1 MIHWFQPV
9 SAAPHRSKAIAT
21 SPTGDAAAA
30 LITSINRL
38 ISWVLSFLW
47 RWSAP
52 IVIFCTA
59 FIPRWSLAHTLDL
72 VTDEST
78 YIPVGRFDVALLQYG
93 KLQNPYW
100 HINYEAPSLPKLI
113 IGVGSLIGSSRDT
126 LDGFLLGARIPGVLL
141 GALAIVLAYWLAR
154 PIFGKIPA
162 LLGAL
167 ALALS
172 PWAAYFA
179 AIAYLDSYLLDF
191 ATVAVLLAWH
201 AARKPWLLLLVGVL
215 LALGFDSKYTGAF
228 ATLPVALYL
237 AYFYFF
243 EVRRRPPWQIL
254 LVAPILFGVI
264 YLADPSIWVEPVGR
278 LSESIGY
285 QWEHAAKGHNVFLN
299 GVVLSHVPPGEVIYI
314 LFAKMSLFV
323 IVPAFLALPWCAYR
337 LIQARRRP
345 TRLDDRAA
353 FALSWFSML
362 LPFGLLNIVV
372 GTHYMLPLAPAVTFV
387 GAWALL
393 GAARWL
399 GPRLAADGLTWL
411 RRLPITRLHQRL
423 PKLLTA
429 KSRRYAAFALI
440 AVASLLLT
448 VPPAYGLATI
458 PQAEGYTSEWLKSEN
473 ATLQVAYPGY
483 ADAIDWVTDHTTGY
497 VTVTLIA
504 NKGSLD
510 YWRDYR
516 QSLFPARIRM
526 RFVTPEDRVSG
537 RIGDQPLPN
546 PVSKTEYVIW
556 PAHLIQRGFSTLPNW
571 QSHVVATIGGGGTI
585 YCYILALPAPG
596 KTG

>member
-1 MIHWFQPV
+1 MHWLQPV

-21 SPTGDAAAA
+21 SPTGDAVAA
-30 LITSINRL
+30 LTSSISRL
-38 ISWVLSFLW
+38 ISWILTFLW

-52 IVIFCTA
+52 IIIFCTA

-78 YIPVGRFDVALLQYG
+78 YIPTGRFDVSLLRSG
-93 KLQNPYW
+93 NLQSPYW
-100 HINYEAPSLPKLI
+100 HINFEAPSLPKLI
-113 IGVGSLIGSSRDT
+113 MGVGSLIGSSRNT
-126 LDGFLLGARIPGVLL
+126 LDGFLLGARIPGVIL

-154 PIFGKIPA
+154 PIFGKTPA

-191 ATVAVLLAWH
+191 VTVAILLTWH
-201 AARKPWLLLLVGVL
+201 AARKPWLLPVVGVL

-228 ATLPVALYL
+228 AALPVTLYL
-237 AYFYFF
+237 AYYYFV
-243 EVRRRPPWQIL
+243 EAKRRPPWQL
-254 LVAPILFGVI
+254 LLAVPLSVAII

-278 LSESIGY
+278 LRESIVF
-285 QWEHAAKGHNVFLN
+285 QWDHAARGHNVFLN
-299 GVVLSHVPPGEVIYI
+299 GVVLSHVPPGEVVYI

-323 IVPAFLALPWCAYR
+323 IVPAFLALPWCVYR
-337 LIQARRRP
+337 LIRARSKP
-345 TRLDDRAA
+345 KQLDDRAA

-387 GAWALL
+387 GAWAFIM
-393 GAARWL
+393 AARWL
-399 GPRLAADGLTWL
+399 GPRVAADGLVWL
-411 RRLPITRLHQRL
+411 RRLPTSQLTQRL
-423 PKLLTA
+423 PRMLSI

-440 AVASLLLT
+440 AVVALLLT

-458 PQAEGYTSEWLKSEN
+458 PQAEGYTSEWLTSEN
-473 ATLQVAYPGY
+473 STLQVAYPGY
-483 ADAIDWVTDHTTGY
+483 ADAIDWITDHTTGY

-504 NKGSLD
+504 NQGTLD

-516 QSLFPARIRM
+516 QSLFPERIRM
-526 RFVTPEDRVSG
+526 RFVTPEDRVAGSVDG
-537 RIGDQPLPN
+537 QPLPN

-556 PAHLIQRGFSTLPNW
+556 PTHLIQRGYSTLPNW
-571 QSHVVATIGGGGTI
+571 KAHVIATIGGGGTV
-585 YCYILALPAPG
+585 YCYILALPNPA
-596 KTG
+596 KK

>member
-1 MIHWFQPV
+1 MIHWNQPASAV
-9 SAAPHRSKAIAT
+9 SHRLKAIAT
-21 SPTGDAAAA
+21 SPTGDPVAA
-30 LITSINRL
+30 LAAYASRL
-38 ISWVLSFLW
+38 GSWALTFLM
-47 RWSAP
+47 RWSAS
-52 IVIFCTA
+52 IIIFCVA

-78 YIPVGRFDVALLQYG
+78 YIPTGRFDLALLLNG
-93 KLQNPYW
+93 NLQSTYW
-100 HINYEAPSLPKLI
+100 HVNYEAPSLPKLI
-113 IGVGSLIGSSRDT
+113 MGAGSLIGSTHDT
-126 LDGFLLGARIPGVLL
+126 LNGFLLGARIPGVVL
-141 GALAIVLAYWLAR
+141 GALTIVLAYWLAR
-154 PIFGKIPA
+154 PIFGRTPA

-172 PWAAYFA
+172 PWAAYFS

-191 ATVAVLLAWH
+191 VTIAILLTWH
-201 AARKPWLLLLVGVL
+201 AARKPWLLPLVAVL

-228 ATLPVALYL
+228 AALPVTLYL
-237 AYFYFF
+237 AYYYAC

-254 LVAPILFGVI
+254 SMLPILFAVL

-278 LSESIGY
+278 ISESIQF
-285 QWEHAAKGHNVFLN
+285 QWEHAATGHNVFLN
-299 GVVLSHVPPGEVIYI
+299 GMVLSHVPPGEVVYI

-337 LIQARRRP
+337 LIRARRRP

-353 FALSWFSML
+353 FAFSWFSML

-387 GAWALL
+387 GAWAFV

-399 GPRLAADGLTWL
+399 GPRVAADGLVWL
-411 RRLPITRLHQRL
+411 RRIPNLRLRRRL
-423 PKLLTA
+423 PRMLSA

-440 AVASLLLT
+440 AVAALLLS

-458 PQAEGYTSEWLKSEN
+458 PQAEGYTSEWLTSEN

-483 ADAIDWVTDHTTGY
+483 ADAVDWVTDHTTGY

-504 NKGSLD
+504 SKGTLD
-510 YWRDYR
+510 YWRDQR
-516 QSLFPARIRM
+516 QSLFPTRIRM
-526 RFVTPEDRVSG
+526 RFVTPEDRVAGSVDG
-537 RIGDQPLPN
+537 QPLPA

-571 QSHVVATIGGGGTI
+571 QSHVVATISGGGTT
-585 YCYILALPAPG
+585 YCYILALPRSS
-596 KTG
+596 

>member
-1 MIHWFQPV
+1 MIHWYQPAP
-9 SAAPHRSKAIAT
+9 AAPHRSKAIAT
-21 SPTGDAAAA
+21 SPTGDTAAA
-30 LITSINRL
+30 LAWHASRL
-38 ISWVLSFLW
+38 ATWVLTFLW

-52 IVIFCTA
+52 IIIFCTA

-78 YIPVGRFDVALLQYG
+78 YIPVGRFDVALLRYG
-93 KLQNPYW
+93 NLQSPYW

-113 IGVGSLIGSSRDT
+113 IGIGSLIGSARDS
-126 LDGFLLGARIPGVLL
+126 LDGFLLGARIPGVVL

-154 PIFGKIPA
+154 PIFGKAPA

-172 PWAAYFA
+172 PWAAYFS

-191 ATVAVLLAWH
+191 VTIAILLTWH
-201 AARKPWLLLLVGVL
+201 AARRPWLLPLVGIL

-228 ATLPVALYL
+228 AALPIALYL
-237 AYFYFF
+237 TYYYAC
-243 EVRRRPPWQIL
+243 EVRKRPPWQLYLVPPIL
-254 LVAPILFGVI
+254 LSII

-278 LSESIGY
+278 LRESIY
-285 QWEHAAKGHNVFLN
+285 FQWDHAARGHNVFLN

-323 IVPAFLALPWCAYR
+323 VVPAFLALPWCAYR
-337 LIQARRRP
+337 LIRARRRP
-345 TRLDDRAA
+345 TRLDDHAA

-387 GAWALL
+387 GAWAFLS
-393 GAARWL
+393 AARWL
-399 GPRLAADGLTWL
+399 GPRLASDGLAWL
-411 RRLPITRLHQRL
+411 RRIPSVQLRQQLPRMLS
-423 PKLLTA
+423 A

-440 AVASLLLT
+440 VVASLLMT

-458 PQAEGYTSEWLKSEN
+458 PQAEGYTSEWLASEN
-473 ATLQVAYPGY
+473 GTLQVAYPGY

-504 NKGSLD
+504 NGGSLD

-516 QSLFPARIRM
+516 QSLFPERIRM
-526 RFVTPEDRVSG
+526 RFVTPDDRVSG
-537 RIGDQPLPN
+537 RVDGQPLPA

-556 PAHLIQRGFSTLPNW
+556 PAHLIQRGFATLPNW
-571 QSHVVATIGGGGTI
+571 KSHVVATIGGGGTI
-585 YCYILALPAPG
+585 YCYILALPKKG
-596 KTG
+596 